1 MLKNLFFIFLAATI
15 AAGIGY
21 ANAATA
27 KVVVQTPNT
36 APTNGKQMY
45 GSYCASCHGA
55 DGKGAGPAA
64 VALTMQPTDLTVLS
78 KNNGGKFPAAHV
90 VAVLQF
96 GAVNPAHGTAEM
108 PVWGPVFGRMSQSN
122 SDLRSL
128 RISNLSRYLESLQA
142 K

>member
-1 MLKNLFFIFLAATI
+1 MLKNLFFILLAATV

-27 KVVVQTPNT
+27 KVVVRTPST
-36 APTNGKQMY
+36 AATNGKQMY
-45 GSYCASCHGA
+45 GNYCASCHGV

-64 VALTMQPTDLTVLS
+64 IALRMQPADLTVLS

-96 GAVNPAHGTAEM
+96 GAENPAHGVAEM
-108 PVWGPVFGRMSQSN
+108 PVWGPVFGSMNQTAPE
-122 SDLRSL
+122 LRAL
-128 RISNLSRYLESLQA
+128 RVSNLSRYLESLQA